1 MQNKLKEIISQGEM
15 WVYLIEI
22 WLGKTFFFLAKSWQ
36 MVESNQIKWLNFIYI
51 FFFVSFACEE

>member
-22 WLGKTFFFLAKSWQ
+22 WLGKTFFLAKSWQ